1 MSIPRL
7 SLGPFV
13 SQSLSVEAIPD
24 VLYPI
29 THARLTMNKKLNVL
43 TAAILAGLA
52 IGAAQAADLQPYA
65 KKGQVIQRLSSFD
78 NPEGAIF
85 SADGKY
91 VFVSNAAELG
101 NPDKGFAFTRDAGYV
116 SKLEVQSDGTLKVVD
131 EKLLTGLTAPLGF
144 AVNTKATKKFPKGTI
159 FLVQATA
166 PLAEADGT
174 PVKDISQHD
183 PKITAF
189 DVDGKILGEISLGKG
204 SAAEQAAGVIG
215 TLGNALAFDKQGNLY
230 VAETGIAGASFDPPI
245 ATKGG
250 GIYLFPHSALDDL
263 ADGKDAKV
271 SYLAVPE
278 GGPDGIEIAPNGA
291 VHFNTVGQ
299 AAGLKDP
306 AEGGQYRVTKKDIE
320 SGHLP
325 PPFGKGFGALDGL
338 DFVGNVRL
346 DTEIKNT
353 NSVIVTTRKG
363 KTSTLTYDQDIKLNG
378 PADIAVRKQRDGSYL
393 LVIPELAATSPNN
406 NDNTVTVVRLPAG
419 FDKP

>member
-1 MSIPRL
+1 
-7 SLGPFV
+7 
-13 SQSLSVEAIPD
+13 
-24 VLYPI
+24 
-29 THARLTMNKKLNVL
+29 MNKKLKVL
-43 TAAILAGLA
+43 TAAVLASLA
-52 IGAAQAADLQPYA
+52 VSAAQAADLQPYA
-65 KKGQVIQRLSSFD
+65 HKGQVIQRLSSFD

-91 VFVSNAAELG
+91 VFISNAAELG
-101 NPDKGFAFTRDAGYV
+101 NPDKGFAWTDGSGYV

-131 EKLLTGLTAPLGF
+131 AKLITGLSGPLGF
-144 AVNTKATKKFPKGTI
+144 AVNTNGTKKFPKGTI

-174 PVKDISQHD
+174 PVKDIAKHA

-189 DVDGKILGEISLGKG
+189 DVDGKILGEISLGTG
-204 SAAEQAAGVIG
+204 SSAEKAAGVIA
-215 TLGNALAFDKQGNLY
+215 TLGNALAFDSRGHLY
-230 VAETGIAGASFDPPI
+230 LAETGIAGGSFDPPL

-250 GIYLFPHSALDDL
+250 GIYLFPHSSLDDL

-278 GGPDGIEIAPNGA
+278 GGPDGIEVAPDGT
-291 VHFNTVGQ
+291 VHFNTVGL
-299 AAGLKDP
+299 AGGLKDP
-306 AEGGQYRVTKKDIE
+306 AEGGQYRVSKKDIE
-320 SGHLP
+320 RGKLP
-325 PPFGKGFGALDGL
+325 EPFGKGFGALDGL
-338 DFVGNVRL
+338 DFAGKVRL

-363 KTSTLTYDQDIKLNG
+363 VAATLTYDQDIKLNG
-378 PADIAVRKQRDGSYL
+378 PADIAVRKQSDGSYL

-406 NDNTVTVVRLPAG
+406 GDNTVTVVRLPKG